1 MGRAMQYGVPYFVIA
16 TMLGLSSL
24 LSACVP
30 SDPSQDE
37 ATADDEDDDDEV
49 IDYGAVADTPPI
61 HLQQT
66 VVMRLNGAAIIEAN
80 YRQHA
85 EICDKLG
92 DVGSRVSGQDVGK
105 LGRTFY
111 EVWYQGLRVAV
122 RLDRWNYEYIK
133 KDTPGCDF
141 RVVHVSELHTWTP
154 DGSWDVDLATG
165 VGSFY
170 PDSVMD
176 RFPIDPEPEPEGMPQ
191 LSKVGDKVG
200 DERFVTLEVVGYGS
214 AMGQPC
220 LIVNENNIQFA
231 GVVAPVISNC
241 MWTGGTQWGFSGS
254 GPDGESDGGGE
265 YTHGISLW
273 QRADSNVGGAE
284 ELTTELF
291 TVGAPFDQG
300 VFNVPPGIKRV
311 PAYGSEDDAD
321 TDPEPDEQAD
331 EAE

>member
-1 MGRAMQYGVPYFVIA
+1 MGWAMRYRIPYFVIV
-16 TMLGLSSL
+16 TMLGLSLL
-24 LSACVP
+24 LSACAP
-30 SDPSQDE
+30 SDTSQDE
-37 ATADDEDDDDEV
+37 VTADNQDDDDEV

-61 HLQQT
+61 HLRQT
-66 VVMRLNGAAIIEAN
+66 VVMRRDGAAMIETN
-80 YRQHA
+80 YRQFA
-85 EICDKLG
+85 EICDQAG
-92 DVGSRVSGQDVGK
+92 SVGSRVSAQDVGK

-122 RLDRWNYEYIK
+122 RLDRWNYEGIK
-133 KDTPGCDF
+133 TDTGWCNF

-154 DGSWDVDLATG
+154 DGSWHVDLATG

-170 PDSVMD
+170 PDSVLE
-176 RFPIDPEPEPEGMPQ
+176 RFPIEPEPEPAGMPQ

-200 DERFVTLEVVGYGS
+200 DERFVTLEVGGYGS

-220 LIVNENNIQFA
+220 RIITEKNTILAGLI
-231 GVVAPVISNC
+231 APVISVC
-241 MWTGGTQWGFSGS
+241 EWTGGTQWGFSGS
-254 GPDGESDGGGE
+254 GPDGESDGGWE
-265 YTHGISLW
+265 YTQGISLW

-311 PAYGSEDDAD
+311 PAYGSEDD
-321 TDPEPDEQAD
+321 TDPEPDERAD